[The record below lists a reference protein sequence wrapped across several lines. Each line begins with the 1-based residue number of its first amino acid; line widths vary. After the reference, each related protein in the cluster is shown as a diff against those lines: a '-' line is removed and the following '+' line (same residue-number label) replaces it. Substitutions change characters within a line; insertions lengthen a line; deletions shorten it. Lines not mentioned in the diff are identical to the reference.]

1 MRVLKFGGTSVGDAQ
16 AIERLAAIV
25 RRARDAEAAEA
36 SAGGSRCGL
45 AIVVSALAGATDCLL
60 GIADTRRPRWNWST
74 PSGPGTSRW
83 HVR

>member
-45 AIVVSALAGATDCLL
+45 AIVV
-60 GIADTRRPRWNWST
+60 
-74 PSGPGTSRW
+74 
-83 HVR
+83 